1 MNIISLRKR
10 LLAAVKLLSYTK
22 SYLYISKRKRGEG
35 EGEGGNFDRMVRDR
49 LCCII
54 IFSMKIQS
62 YKLEK
67 H

>member
-35 EGEGGNFDRMVRDR
+35 EGGNFDRMVRDK